1 MITGF
6 QITSLQLYI
15 ICIIV
20 QWLICV
26 WLFAIPWTAALQAL
40 LFSTISWSLL
50 KFVSIESVRQFNHL
64 VLCSPFFSC
73 PLPSISP
80 RIRAFSNESVLPIR
94 WPKDWSFGF
103 SISPSNEYSGLISF
117 RIDQFDIFSVQ
128 RTLKSLLQHHNS
140 NTSILRHSTFFYG
153 PTFTSVHDYWKNHV
167 EMHK

>member
-20 QWLICV
+20 QLLICV
-26 WLFAIPWTAALQAL
+26 WLFATPWTAAIQAL

-50 KFVSIESVRQFNHL
+50 KFMSVESVRQFNHL

-80 RIRAFSNESVLPIR
+80 RIRAFSNESVLHIR
-94 WPKDWSFGF
+94 WPKYWSFGF
-103 SISPSNEYSGLISF
+103 SISFSNEYSGLISF
-117 RIDQFDIFSVQ
+117 RIDQFDIFAVQ
-128 RTLKSLLQHHNS
+128 KTLKSLLQHHNS
-140 NTSILRHSTFFYG
+140 NTSILRHSTFFLW
-153 PTFTSVHDYWKNHV
+153 PNIHICTWLLEKPCWNA
-167 EMHK
+167 